1 MIEWLIALDKQL
13 LLAINAQNT
22 PFWDSVMWFISG
34 KFSWLPLYL
43 GILAYP
49 FYRKGWRTGLAAVL
63 AIAAVVAIADQSSV
77 IFFKNVFCRYRPTHN
92 LIIGPMVHL
101 VNGYKGGM
109 YGFVSSHAANTFAVA
124 VLTGLL
130 FRNRYYMAGILF
142 WASLVSFSRV
152 YLGVHYP
159 ADVAVG
165 ALVGVA
171 SACILYFIL
180 RKYWPQYSAI

>member
-1 MIEWLIALDKQL
+1 MIDWLIALDKQL
-13 LLAINAQNT
+13 LLVVNAQNT
-22 PFWDSVMWFISG
+22 PFWDNVMWFISG
-34 KFSWLPLYL
+34 KFSWLPLYI

-49 FYRKGWRTGLAAVL
+49 FYRRGWRSGLVTVL

-77 IFFKNVFCRYRPTHN
+77 VFFKNVFCRYRPSHN
-92 LIIGPMVHL
+92 LVIGPMLHL

-124 VLTGLL
+124 VLTSLL
-130 FRNRYYMAGILF
+130 YRNRYYTAGILL
-142 WASLVSFSRV
+142 WAVLVSLSRV

-159 ADVAVG
+159 ADVTAG

-171 SACILYFIL
+171 AAGIVFVIL
-180 RKYWPQYSAI
+180 RKFCPQYSRI